1 MSTRLFVIRH
11 GQTQFNME
19 GRIQGW
25 KDSPLTKAGQAQ
37 AMIVR
42 QWISEHKLHP
52 AAAYSSDLG
61 RAVETARII
70 TAKSIPLHPVTGL
83 REISFGTLDGSL
95 PSPDDPCQWDE
106 AAARKYGGETMEQAI
121 HRSLAA
127 LKQIALENTG
137 KDVLVITHGFILN
150 SLLELCPRLPSVN
163 LDHFKGIENGAVIE
177 LIFTAGKLW
186 IAGVFTPVS
195 DWIEKNMPQKG

>member
-1 MSTRLFVIRH
+1 
-11 GQTQFNME
+11 
-19 GRIQGW
+19 
-25 KDSPLTKAGQAQ
+25 
-37 AMIVR
+37 
-42 QWISEHKLHP
+42 
-52 AAAYSSDLG
+52 
-61 RAVETARII
+61 
-70 TAKSIPLHPVTGL
+70 
-83 REISFGTLDGSL
+83 
-95 PSPDDPCQWDE
+95 
-106 AAARKYGGETMEQAI
+106 MEQAI